1 MSAVHPPP
9 GGRAR
14 GLATVA
20 AATTALKF
28 PLELCAL
35 AALAYWG
42 ARTGPLPASIA
53 LTVGAP
59 SVAALAWARWA
70 APQSAHRLHGPA
82 RIAVELG
89 VFAVAALALVAAG
102 AHALA
107 ELLIVLV
114 LLDTWLLHR
123 SRL

>member
-1 MSAVHPPP
+1 MSVVEFPP
-9 GGRAR
+9 GRRAR
-14 GLATVA
+14 GVAAVTVA
-20 AATTALKF
+20 ATALKF
-28 PLELCAL
+28 LLELGAL

-53 LTVGAP
+53 LAVGAP
-59 SVAALAWARWA
+59 SVAALVWARWA
-70 APQSAHRLHGPA
+70 APQSAYRLPGAA

-89 VFAVAALALVAAG
+89 VFGVAALALVAAG

-123 SRL
+123 SRR